1 MKKLYILL
9 ILSIAFSGFSFSQC
23 NDQLVSICAMGSGD
37 GATYIKDFKVRL
49 KKAKK
54 NENPPVARYS
64 VVLNKNTV
72 YRFSV
77 CSATEFEGKAI
88 IQLYDNESLLGTNF
102 NMATGKEYPSFDFYC
117 KKSGMYTIYMSF
129 KEGKEGCA
137 AGILSFIGKEY

>member
-1 MKKLYILL
+1 
-9 ILSIAFSGFSFSQC
+9 
-23 NDQLVSICAMGSGD
+23 MGNE

-54 NENPPVARYS
+54 NENPPVAKYS

-88 IQLYDNESLLGTNF
+88 IQLYDKESMLGSNY

-117 KKSGMYTIYMSF
+117 KKSGIYDVFMSF
-129 KEGKEGCA
+129 KGGAEGCA
-137 AGILSFIGKEY
+137 AGILSFVGKEY